1 MCSQGNRFLYSSFVA
16 TPSGTPTSID
26 LDRLRLVLLRLA
38 RSIRTNSAGEI
49 TPSQMAVLATLNRR
63 GPRTIGQIAELEQ
76 VKPPSAS
83 KIVSALERSGL
94 VERASDPHDRRCNVI
109 GVTSAGVAHIER
121 ARAAGRSWLAGRLD
135 DLDEDDIA
143 MLVTALPA
151 LERLLGGES

>member
-1 MCSQGNRFLYSSFVA
+1 VQQTTDA
-16 TPSGTPTSID
+16 TTSIE

-49 TPSQMAVLATLNRR
+49 TPSQMAVLATLNNR

-83 KIVSALERSGL
+83 KIVAALERTGL
-94 VERASDPHDRRCNVI
+94 VEREADPDDRRCTVI
-109 GVTSAGVAHIER
+109 AVTPSGRAHIER

-135 DLDEDDIA
+135 DLDADDLA
-143 MLVTALPA
+143 RLSAVLPT
-151 LERLLGGES
+151 LERLLGGDA

>member
-1 MCSQGNRFLYSSFVA
+1 MQPTTDA
-16 TPSGTPTSID
+16 TTSIE

-49 TPSQMAVLATLNRR
+49 TPSQMAVLATLNNR

-83 KIVSALERSGL
+83 KIVAALERTGL
-94 VERASDPHDRRCNVI
+94 VEREADPDDRRCTVI
-109 GVTSAGVAHIER
+109 AVTPSGRAHIER

-135 DLDEDDIA
+135 DLDADDLA
-143 MLVTALPA
+143 RLSVALPA
-151 LERLLGGES
+151 LERLLGGDA